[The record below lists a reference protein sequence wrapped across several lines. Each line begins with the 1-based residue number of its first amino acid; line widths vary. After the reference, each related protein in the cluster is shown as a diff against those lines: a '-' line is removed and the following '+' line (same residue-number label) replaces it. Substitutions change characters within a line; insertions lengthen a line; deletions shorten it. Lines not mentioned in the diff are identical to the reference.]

1 MSNTAT
7 ADIFRGLHDGPRI
20 LRLANGWDAASVRL
34 IESLGASAVATSS
47 AAVAWAHGYADGN
60 QLPVDLLVQTVA
72 DAARAVSIPLTA
84 DIEGG
89 YSDDPTQVEQ
99 TIVRVIDAGAV
110 GINIEDG
117 SGSPELLAA
126 KIEAARRAAV
136 RTGVP
141 LFVNART
148 DVWLRKLASGEAA
161 VTEALRRGAIYRDA
175 GADGL
180 FAPGVVE
187 ASEIRDLVEGARLP
201 LNVLALPGLA
211 PAADLEVLGVRRLS
225 AGTGIAHAALA
236 ALKSATAAYLETGDS
251 KALWSNSDGT
261 DYNTLFR

>member
-1 MSNTAT
+1 MSNSA
-7 ADIFRGLHDGPRI
+7 ADTFRSLHAGPHI
-20 LRLANGWDAASVRL
+20 LRLANGWDAASARL

-60 QLPVDLLVQTVA
+60 HLPVELLVQTVA

-89 YSDDPTQVEQ
+89 YSDDPAQVEE

-117 SGSPELLAA
+117 GGSPELLAA
-126 KIEAARRAAV
+126 KIEAARRAAD

-161 VTEALRRGAIYRDA
+161 VTEALRRAALYRKA

-180 FAPGVVE
+180 FAPGVTQ
-187 ASEIRDLVEGARLP
+187 ASEIRNLVDDVGLL
-201 LNVLALPGLA
+201 LNVLALPGL
-211 PAADLEVLGVRRLS
+211 PLAADLEALGVQRLS
-225 AGTGIAHAALA
+225 AGTGLAHAALA
-236 ALKSATAAYLETGDS
+236 ALKAAAADYLEAGDS
-251 KALWSNSDGT
+251 KALWARSDGS
-261 DYNTLFR
+261 DYNALFR